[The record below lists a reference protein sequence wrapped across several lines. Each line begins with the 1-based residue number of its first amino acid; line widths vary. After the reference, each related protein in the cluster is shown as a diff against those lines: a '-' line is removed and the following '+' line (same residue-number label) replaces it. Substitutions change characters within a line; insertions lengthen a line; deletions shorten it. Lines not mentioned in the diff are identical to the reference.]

1 MKRWLRRILILAL
14 LVIAGVALRYT
25 VFREEPVDVTVF
37 RVAPGRVEDSVTN
50 SKAGTVETR
59 RRAAISP
66 EIGGRVRELAVSEGD
81 RVTAGQVL
89 MRLAD
94 DDYRARLELSRRALE
109 AARATEQE
117 ACLARDQ
124 AGRDLTR
131 YLELARDEIV
141 SEELL
146 DQFRS
151 RRDTTVAHCEA
162 MRAEVLKAR
171 SAENLA
177 AVELAKTV
185 LRAPFDGIVTE
196 VSTELGEWITP
207 SPPGVP
213 IPPVIEILDPAAIY
227 IEIPLDEADVG
238 SVREGLPVRITLD
251 AYPDDSFM
259 GRVSRVAAF
268 VSDQI
273 DQNRTFDIE
282 VELDDDAFARTLLP
296 GSSADGE
303 VILDARDDVLRIPS
317 YALMEGG
324 RVLVVRDEILAEVPV
339 ETGLRNWQFTE
350 VVGGLERGDPV
361 VVSLDRV
368 EVVAGAKARIADET
382 LK

>member
-14 LVIAGVALRYT
+14 VVAAGFALRYT
-25 VFREEPVDVTVF
+25 VFKKPPVDVTVF
-37 RVAPGRVEDSVTN
+37 RVAEGRVEDSVTN

-66 EIGGRVRELAVSEGD
+66 EIGGRVGELLVREGD
-81 RVTAGQVL
+81 RVSAGQVL
-89 MRLAD
+89 MRLID
-94 DDYRARLELSRRALE
+94 DDFRARVDLADRARE
-109 AARATEQE
+109 AASATEQE

-124 AGRDLTR
+124 AERDLAR
-131 YLELARDEIV
+131 YLRLREDEIV
-141 SEELL
+141 SQELM
-146 DQFRS
+146 DQLENL
-151 RRDTTVAHCEA
+151 RDTAVARCEA
-162 MRAEVLKAR
+162 MRAEVRKAR
-171 SAENLA
+171 SSQALA
-177 AVELAKTV
+177 RVELAKTV
-185 LRAPFDGIVTE
+185 LHAPFDGIVTE

-213 IPPVIEILDPAAIY
+213 IPPVIEVLDPDAIY
-227 IEIPLDEADVG
+227 IRIPLDEADVG

-251 AYPDDSFM
+251 AYPGREVM
-259 GRVSRVAAF
+259 GTVTRVAAF

-282 VELDDDAFARTLLP
+282 VELDDVEFARKLLP
-296 GSSADGE
+296 GSSADAE
-303 VILDARDDVLRIPS
+303 VILDARDDVLRVPS

-324 RVLVVRDEILAEVPV
+324 RVLVVRDEHLVESTV

-350 VVGGLERGDPV
+350 VVSGLARGDPV

-368 EVVAGAKARIADET
+368 EVVAGAKVRIADET

>member
-1 MKRWLRRILILAL
+1 MKRWLRRIGILIVLLA
-14 LVIAGVALRYT
+14 AGFALRYT
-25 VFREEPVDVTVF
+25 VFKPQPVDVTVF
-37 RVAPGRVEDSVTN
+37 RVASGRVEDSVTN

-59 RRAAISP
+59 RRSAISP
-66 EIGGRVRELAVSEGD
+66 EIGGRVEELLVREGD
-81 RVTAGQVL
+81 RVERRQIL
-89 MRLAD
+89 MRLVD
-94 DDYRARLELSRRALE
+94 DDYRARVEVSDRAVE
-109 AARATEQE
+109 AAAATERE

-124 AGRDLTR
+124 AERDLAR
-131 YLELARDEIV
+131 YLRLREDEIV

-146 DQFRS
+146 DQLQNT
-151 RRDTTVAHCEA
+151 RDTSVARCEA
-162 MRAEVLKAR
+162 MRAEMRRAR
-171 SAENLA
+171 SAQALSR
-177 AVELAKTV
+177 VD
-185 LRAPFDGIVTE
+185 PFDGIVTE
-196 VSTELGEWITP
+196 VSTEVGEWITP

-213 IPPVIEILDPAAIY
+213 IPPVIEILDPDAIY

-251 AYPDDSFM
+251 AYPRRAFM
-259 GRVSRVAAF
+259 GAVTRVAAF
-268 VSDQI
+268 VRDEI

-282 VELDDDAFARTLLP
+282 VELDDRDFARTLLP
-296 GSSADGE
+296 GASADAE

-324 RVLVVRDEILAEVPV
+324 RVLVVRDEHLAEVSV

-350 VVGGLERGDPV
+350 VVSGLARGDPV

-368 EVVAGAKARIADET
+368 EVIEGARVRIAGET